1 MGNRYLIDSHVL
13 LWAVDD
19 QSNLSE
25 AAISALAD
33 PSNLVFVSIASLWEL
48 SIKINTGKLQAPED
62 FFPGVLRSGYELLS
76 ISLDHLQEYRSL
88 PLHHRD
94 PFDRI
99 LVAQARCEQLTV
111 VTHDKSFDAYE
122 VGLLKI

>member
-1 MGNRYLIDSHVL
+1 M
-13 LWAVDD
+13 
-19 QSNLSE
+19 
-25 AAISALAD
+25 SALAD
-33 PSNLVFVSIASLWEL
+33 PSNLIFLSIASLWEL
-48 SIKINTGKLQAPED
+48 SIKISVGKLQVPED
-62 FFPGVLRSGYELLS
+62 FFPGVLRSGYELLPL
-76 ISLDHLQEYRSL
+76 SLDHLQEYRSL

-122 VGLLKI
+122 IGILKI